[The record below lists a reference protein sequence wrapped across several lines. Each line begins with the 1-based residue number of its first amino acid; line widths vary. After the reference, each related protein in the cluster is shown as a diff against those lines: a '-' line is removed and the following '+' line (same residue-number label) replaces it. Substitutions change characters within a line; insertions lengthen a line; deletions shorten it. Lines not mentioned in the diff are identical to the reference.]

1 MERYNYLEEMTVDI
15 IDYIKD
21 NYTNEEIIEKLE
33 SRDEWAQ
40 ELNDDLWTVDS
51 VTGNA
56 SGSYFCNS
64 WKAEE
69 AIAHNLELLGEAMA
83 EFCDDCNAL
92 QNGAEWC
99 DVTIRCYLLY
109 RAIENAL
116 DELESENE

>member
-21 NYTNEEIIEKLE
+21 NYTNEEIKEKLE

-56 SGSYFCNS
+56 SGRSYCP
-64 WKAEE
+64 
-69 AIAHNLELLGEAMA
+69 
-83 EFCDDCNAL
+83 
-92 QNGAEWC
+92 
-99 DVTIRCYLLY
+99 
-109 RAIENAL
+109 
-116 DELESENE
+116 